1 MSGSAKII
9 PIRAHGS
16 RALKGRAAGETQH
29 DPWCHT
35 LDLLM
40 EDFGKKHRKELCVLC
55 EPMQILGQHRDAVM
69 ADLAESL
76 FLAFFPSF
84 ESYVLEVREGLLQG
98 LLDRRERGNY
108 GSWQEKLKEL
118 LVRQVATD
126 LRDFIGDIAK
136 HLLKFASVDL
146 EEERRETVFQ
156 EAFSRLEK
164 EWLWK
169 SN

>member
-16 RALKGRAAGETQH
+16 RQLKGSAGDVAN

-55 EPMQILGQHRDAVM
+55 EPMQILGLHRDAVM
-69 ADLAESL
+69 VDLAESL

-98 LLDRRERGNY
+98 LLDRRDKGNY

-118 LVRQVATD
+118 LVRQVAAD
-126 LRDFIGDIAK
+126 LRDFIGDIEK
-136 HLLKFASVDL
+136 HLRKFASVEL
-146 EEERRETVFQ
+146 EDDRRDAVFQ

-169 SN
+169 ST

>member
-1 MSGSAKII
+1 MSGNAKII
-9 PIRAHGS
+9 PIRAHGA
-16 RALKGRAAGETQH
+16 RGLQGRGETDH

-55 EPMQILGQHRDAVM
+55 EPMQILGLHRDAVIV
-69 ADLAESL
+69 DLAESL

-98 LLDRRERGNY
+98 LLDRRDKNNY
-108 GSWQEKLKEL
+108 GSWQDKLKEL
-118 LVRQVATD
+118 LVRQVAAD

-136 HLLKFASVDL
+136 HLLKFASVEL
-146 EEERRETVFQ
+146 EDGRREAVFQ

-169 SN
+169 ST

>member
-9 PIRAHGS
+9 PIRAHGA
-16 RALKGRAAGETQH
+16 RALKGKTGEAH
-29 DPWCHT
+29 GDPWIHT

-55 EPMQILGQHRDAVM
+55 EPMQILGLHRDAVM
-69 ADLAESL
+69 VDLAESL

-84 ESYVLEVREGLLQG
+84 ESYVMEVREGLLQG
-98 LLDRRERGNY
+98 LLDRRDRGNY
-108 GSWQEKLKEL
+108 GSWQAKLKEL

-126 LRDFIGDIAK
+126 LRDFIGDIEK
-136 HLLKFASVDL
+136 HLRKFASVEL
-146 EEERRETVFQ
+146 EEERRAAIFT

-169 SN
+169 ST